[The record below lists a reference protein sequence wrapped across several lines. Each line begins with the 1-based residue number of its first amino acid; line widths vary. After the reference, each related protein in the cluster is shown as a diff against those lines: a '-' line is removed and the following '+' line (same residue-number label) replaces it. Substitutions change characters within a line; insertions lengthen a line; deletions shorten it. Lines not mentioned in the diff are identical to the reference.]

1 MISAGIARLQSMQTR
16 SGGLGYWPDA
26 AEPDLWGTTYAAR
39 FLSDAMR
46 ANHSVDRRF
55 IDELA
60 EYLTRMLNGADEREV
75 SDNQR
80 AAICRV
86 LADFQRPQTGWMARL
101 QERPDRLD
109 MAGRAHLASAWYA
122 VGRKD
127 RALETL
133 RDDTITQSIATTT
146 SGRLTSQVEQEA
158 VLLSALLEID
168 VNHPWI
174 PPLVQRVVAARKDGR
189 WGSTLQTAA
198 AIAALCRY
206 QLNRDEQPDFTGTLV
221 AGADHYEFGST
232 GPARFTLAEAM
243 QPLMLETEGT
253 GTVYVCVS
261 TTGRRLDEPIEVY
274 DRKLT
279 VRRDWFTPDGK
290 PVDPQE
296 LKVGELAR
304 VQVCV
309 AAPSIDGES
318 VDNVA
323 VVDVLPGGMEID
335 NPRLAT
341 SASSGLP
348 ESVDASEPDRV
359 EFLDDRVVLFTSVT
373 KAPRTF
379 IYYLRA
385 TTVGRFTRPSIE
397 ASCMYDASFASVHGA
412 GEIEVTP

>member
-1 MISAGIARLQSMQTR
+1 
-16 SGGLGYWPDA
+16 
-26 AEPDLWGTTYAAR
+26 
-39 FLSDAMR
+39 
-46 ANHSVDRRF
+46 
-55 IDELA
+55 
-60 EYLTRMLNGADEREV
+60 
-75 SDNQR
+75 
-80 AAICRV
+80 
-86 LADFQRPQTGWMARL
+86 
-101 QERPDRLD
+101 
-109 MAGRAHLASAWYA
+109 
-122 VGRKD
+122 
-127 RALETL
+127 
-133 RDDTITQSIATTT
+133 
-146 SGRLTSQVEQEA
+146 
-158 VLLSALLEID
+158 
-168 VNHPWI
+168 
-174 PPLVQRVVAARKDGR
+174 
-189 WGSTLQTAA
+189 
-198 AIAALCRY
+198 
-206 QLNRDEQPDFTGTLV
+206 
-221 AGADHYEFGST
+221 
-232 GPARFTLAEAM
+232 M